1 MKELKEEKIK
11 TEKSIEEEPKKK
23 IEKEHDKKSEKN
35 DFWGKLGNFVK
46 KSVDCCL
53 E

>member
-1 MKELKEEKIK
+1 MKKSNEEKIK
-11 TEKSIEEEPKKK
+11 KEKSNEEKPKNKNENK
-23 IEKEHDKKSEKN
+23 PENKPEKN